1 MNSKDQTV
9 TGVLQLANSNKS
21 FPAISMVRSDPVMA
35 ASISKLVKP
44 RQDDNINTSGERG
57 QSNINRSELEMLSA
71 DISEKTTDYQSIL
84 QLFPDIELAA
94 QILVSSI
101 ISPKDMTS
109 TEIIIKNEI
118 DIFPHDVL
126 ASLMKHVI
134 TLHDKN
140 YKLDQEIALILREV
154 LFEDGCYVKAV
165 IPESSIDDLINKTS
179 KFKTSASGGLSFS
192 KENLVEAK
200 LLTREGTIAPKG
212 LLGDPFAN
220 SAEDPKRNV
229 VLEMLNQYNFGDK
242 YEANICDRSSND
254 KPRVVIESMNL
265 KVTDNTDVFKL
276 PSLLK
281 KIKLDRLSN
290 TFSNRNTIA
299 FESYGSKGNKDL
311 TTEQVRGLIYKSKN
325 VQTKDFEKIKT
336 QEELFR
342 DTVGAPLILKLPAE
356 SVIPVHVPGD
366 TKNHVGYFCMI
377 DEEGNPVSKKSSSS
391 HFNDLKN
398 RLKTG
403 NSNLSSTLMQKAS
416 SMTGKSCT
424 SLTFDQSSK
433 IYSDIVERDL
443 VERLRTGLYGSTMT
457 VARSQ
462 EIYRI
467 MLARALSNQMTQ
479 LIYIPAE
486 LVTYFAYKYD
496 HNGIGKSLLDDQRI
510 LNSLRAMLTFAR
522 VMASIKNSVGRT
534 EVRMKLD
541 ERDPDPQKTIEQT
554 MHEISKT
561 RQNYFPLGINS
572 PVDLVEWI
580 QKSGFEFT
588 YEGHP
593 RIPDM
598 NLQFSEKASNFPK
611 PDTELD
617 EELKKRSIQAI
628 GLSPET
634 VDNGL
639 QPEFATTAVQ
649 NNILLSKR
657 VIQIQNEITPQL
669 SKYLQMLIKNDGS
682 AILKIKE
689 IIKSN
694 LDKIKSNIP
703 STDGSEAENSIK
715 MDAEDSQ
722 LIDYLTVAFINS
734 IEVKLPQPNSVTLEN
749 QMQAFDQYSDALDKS
764 IKAWVSTELINS
776 NMAGE
781 ASNNIDNI
789 VAIIKAHYQRK
800 WLADNNVLPELS
812 ELTTMNEDNKAMIN
826 FVEIQKLHMSGLMKS
841 SVLMLAKMKPIA
853 NAADKDITKIND
865 GQELDQADPSSSSDT
880 SSDSSTGTG
889 ESGTETPPDDLGG
902 ADLGDLDL

>member
-44 RQDDNINTSGERG
+44 RQVDNVNTSGDRS

-179 KFKTSASGGLSFS
+179 KFKTSNSGGLSFS

-200 LLTREGTIAPKG
+200 LLTREGGIAPKG

-220 SAEDPKRNV
+220 SSADPKRNV
-229 VLEMLNQYNFGDK
+229 VLEMLNQYTFGHE
-242 YEANICDRSSND
+242 YQANICERTDPTKS
-254 KPRVVIESMNL
+254 RVVLEGMNL

-281 KIKLDRLSN
+281 KIKLNRLAD
-290 TFSNRNTIA
+290 TFSNPNTIA
-299 FESYGSKGNKDL
+299 FESYGSTNNKDL
-311 TTEQVRGLIYKSKN
+311 TPDQVRGLIYKSKN
-325 VQTKDFEKIKT
+325 AQTKDFEKIKT

-377 DEEGNPVSKKSSSS
+377 DEEGNPVSKQSSSS
-391 HFNDLKN
+391 HFNDLQN
-398 RLKTG
+398 RLKSG
-403 NSNLSSTLMQKAS
+403 NNNLSSTLMQKAS

-424 SLTFDQSSK
+424 SLTFDQGSK

-457 VARSQ
+457 VAKSQ

-510 LNSLRAMLTFAR
+510 LNSLRAMMTFAR

-534 EVRMKLD
+534 EVKMKLD

-598 NLQFSEKASNFPK
+598 NLQYSEKASNFPK

-682 AILKIKE
+682 AIIKIKE
-689 IIKSN
+689 IINNN
-694 LDKIKSNIP
+694 LSKIKSNFT
-703 STDGSEAENSIK
+703 SSESDASENSIN

-722 LIDYLTVAFINS
+722 LINYLTVAFINA

-749 QMQAFDQYSDALDKS
+749 QMQAFDLYSDALDKS
-764 IKAWVSTELINS
+764 IKAWISTELINS

-781 ASNNIDNI
+781 ISNNVDNI

-812 ELTTMNEDNKAMIN
+812 ELTAMNEDNKAMVD
-826 FVEIQKLHMSGLMKS
+826 FVEIQKSHMSGLMKS
-841 SVLMLAKMKPIA
+841 SVLMLSKMKPIA
-853 NAADKDITKIND
+853 TAGDKDITKIND
-865 GQELDQADPSSSSDT
+865 GQGLDQAETGSTSDT
-880 SSDSSTGTG
+880 SSDTTTDDTTDTGDT
-889 ESGTETPPDDLGG
+889 TDDLGG
-902 ADLGDLDL
+902 DGLDDLNL